1 MSNQRLTRLLAE
13 LNEELARGDD
23 LDEETRELLA
33 RLNDDIERITAE
45 EESPIDRAR
54 ELESRFA
61 TEYPVAERLARE
73 IADALAKMGI

>member
-1 MSNQRLTRLLAE
+1 MSNDRLTRLLAE
-13 LNEELARGDD
+13 LNDELARGDE
-23 LDEETRELLA
+23 LDDETRELLA

>member
-1 MSNQRLTRLLAE
+1 MTNQRLARLLAE
-13 LNEELARGDD
+13 LNEELARGDE
-23 LDEETRELLA
+23 LDDETRDLLA

-45 EESPIDRAR
+45 DESPIARAR